1 MRTRKKEL
9 EAIADVLE
17 QEHHDVV
24 YLAEIIWKMID
35 DMRRDRD
42 LYVVGVNYKGVG
54 QFLFGPYESDTM
66 ATKDFEGRGNI
77 RSIGQGDTAKVF
89 KLLVPTKIF
98 EPGEEQVQ
106 GDLFDIR

>member
-35 DMRRDRD
+35 DMRRDRE
-42 LYVVGVNYKGVG
+42 LYVVGVNYQGVG
-54 QFLFGPYESDTM
+54 QFLFGAYESETM
-66 ATKDFEGRGNI
+66 AIKDYEGRGNI
-77 RSIGQGDTAKVF
+77 RALKQGDVARVF
-89 KLLVPTKIF
+89 KLLAPTKVFADTDEI
-98 EPGEEQVQ
+98 Q
-106 GDLFDIR
+106 GDLFDMR

>member
-35 DMRRDRD
+35 EMRRERE
-42 LYVVGVNYKGVG
+42 LYVVGVNYHGVG
-54 QFLFGPYESDTM
+54 QFLFGPYESETM
-66 ATKDFEGRGNI
+66 ATKDYEGRGNI
-77 RSIGQGDTAKVF
+77 RALKQGDTARVFKVF
-89 KLLVPTKIF
+89 APTKLF
-98 EPGEEQVQ
+98 ADTDEVQ
-106 GDLFDIR
+106 GDLFDMR

>member
-1 MRTRKKEL
+1 MRTRKKEI

-35 DMRRDRD
+35 DMRRNREM
-42 LYVVGVNYKGVG
+42 YAVGVNYQGVG
-54 QFLFGPYESDTM
+54 QFLFGAYESETM
-66 ATKDFEGRGNI
+66 ATKDYEGRGNI
-77 RSIGQGDTAKVF
+77 RALKQGDTARVF
-89 KLLVPTKIF
+89 KLLAPTNVF
-98 EPGEEQVQ
+98 TDSDEVQ

>member
-1 MRTRKKEL
+1 MRTRKKDL

-35 DMRRDRD
+35 EMRRERE
-42 LYVVGVNYKGVG
+42 LYVVGVNYQGVG
-54 QFLFGPYESDTM
+54 QFLFGAYESEAM
-66 ATKDFEGRGNI
+66 AIKDYEGRGNI
-77 RSIGQGDTAKVF
+77 RALKAGDTAKVF
-89 KLLVPTKIF
+89 KVLAPTKVF
-98 EPGEEQVQ
+98 ADTDEVQ

>member
-42 LYVVGVNYKGVG
+42 LYAVGVNYQGVG
-54 QFLFGPYESDTM
+54 QFLFGPYESEAM
-66 ATKDFEGRGNI
+66 ATKDFDGRGNI
-77 RSIGQGDTAKVF
+77 QALKPGDVARVF
-89 KLLVPTKIF
+89 KVLVPTKIF
-98 EPGEEQVQ
+98 NDTPIQ
-106 GDLFDIR
+106 GDLFDTR

>member
-24 YLAEIIWKMID
+24 YLAEIVWKMID
-35 DMRRDRD
+35 DMRRDRE
-42 LYVVGVNYKGVG
+42 LYAVGVNYQGVG
-54 QFLFGPYESDTM
+54 QFLFGPYESVAM
-66 ATKDFEGRGNI
+66 AAKDYEGRGNI
-77 RSIGQGDTAKVF
+77 RALKAGDVARVFKVLAPTKVF
-89 KLLVPTKIF
+89 TDGDDI
-98 EPGEEQVQ
+98 Q

>member
-1 MRTRKKEL
+1 VRTRKKEL

-24 YLAEIIWKMID
+24 YLAEIIWKMLD

-42 LYVVGVNYKGVG
+42 VYVVGVNYQGVG
-54 QFLFGPYESDTM
+54 QFLFGPYESEAV

-77 RSIGQGDTAKVF
+77 QALKSGDVAKVF
-89 KLLVPTKIF
+89 KVLAPSKIF
-98 EPGEEQVQ
+98 DDTPIQ
-106 GDLFDIR
+106 GDLFDTR

>member
-24 YLAEIIWKMID
+24 YLAEIIWKMVD
-35 DMRRDRD
+35 EMRRDRD
-42 LYVVGVNYKGVG
+42 LYVVGMNYKGVG

-66 ATKDFEGRGNI
+66 ATKDFEGRGNL
-77 RSIGQGDTAKVF
+77 RALKQGDTAKVF
-89 KLLVPTKIF
+89 KLLAPTKVFSDDDEI
-98 EPGEEQVQ
+98 Q
-106 GDLFDIR
+106 GDLFDTR

>member
-9 EAIADVLE
+9 DAIADVLE

-24 YLAEIIWKMID
+24 YLAEIVWKMID
-35 DMRRDRD
+35 EMRRERD
-42 LYVVGVNYKGVG
+42 IYVVGVNYQGVG
-54 QFLFGPYESDTM
+54 QFLFGAYESEAM

-77 RSIGQGDTAKVF
+77 RALKSGDIAKVF
-89 KLLVPTKIF
+89 KVLAPTKIF
-98 EPGEEQVQ
+98 TDSDEVQ

>member
-17 QEHHDVV
+17 QEHHDVL
-24 YLAEIIWKMID
+24 YLAEIVWKMID

-42 LYVVGVNYKGVG
+42 LYVVGVNYEGVG

-66 ATKDFEGRGNI
+66 ATKDYQGRGNI
-77 RSIGQGDTAKVF
+77 RALGKNDKAKVF
-89 KLLVPTKIF
+89 KLLAPTKLFADSDEI
-98 EPGEEQVQ
+98 Q

>member
-1 MRTRKKEL
+1 MRTRKKEID
-9 EAIADVLE
+9 AIADVLE

-35 DMRRDRD
+35 EMRRERE
-42 LYVVGVNYKGVG
+42 LYMVGVNYQGVG
-54 QFLFGPYESDTM
+54 QFLFGAYESETM

-77 RSIGQGDTAKVF
+77 RALKSGDTAKIF
-89 KLLVPTKIF
+89 KVLAPTKVFADDNEI
-98 EPGEEQVQ
+98 Q

>member
-24 YLAEIIWKMID
+24 YLAEIVWKMID
-35 DMRRDRD
+35 DMRRDRE
-42 LYVVGVNYKGVG
+42 LYVVGVNYQGVG
-54 QFLFGPYESDTM
+54 QFLFGAYESQAM

-77 RSIGQGDTAKVF
+77 QALKSGDVARVF
-89 KLLVPTKIF
+89 KVLAPSKIF
-98 EPGEEQVQ
+98 DDTPIQ
-106 GDLFDIR
+106 GDLFDTR

>member
-35 DMRRDRD
+35 EMRRDRE
-42 LYVVGVNYKGVG
+42 LYVVGVNYHGVG

-77 RSIGQGDTAKVF
+77 QALKSGDVARVF
-89 KLLVPTKIF
+89 KVLAPTKIF
-98 EPGEEQVQ
+98 DDTPIQ
-106 GDLFDIR
+106 GDLFDTR

>member
-35 DMRRDRD
+35 EMRRDRE
-42 LYVVGVNYKGVG
+42 LYVVGVNYQGVG
-54 QFLFGPYESDTM
+54 QFLFGADESEAM
-66 ATKDFEGRGNI
+66 ATKDYEGRGNI
-77 RSIGQGDTAKVF
+77 RALKSGDIAKVF
-89 KLLVPTKIF
+89 KLLVPTKVF
-98 EPGEEQVQ
+98 ADSDEVQ
-106 GDLFDIR
+106 GDLFDTR